1 MLFTLSASSLIHLW
15 DMDNQQNRGIKV
27 NYEPNIPNLSLQGN
41 IEENENVNLSTLLV
55 NRYIQRILSSSHSNV
70 LVWDLEDCE
79 KNQMS
84 KSINLLNI

>member
-1 MLFTLSASSLIHLW
+1 MLFTLSAASLIHLW

-27 NYEPNIPNLSLQGN
+27 NYEPNIPSLSLQGN
-41 IEENENVNLSTLLV
+41 IEESENVNLSTLLV

-79 KNQMS
+79 KNQIS

>member
-1 MLFTLSASSLIHLW
+1 MLFTLSAASLIHLW

-27 NYEPNIPNLSLQGN
+27 NYEPNIPSLSLQGN

-79 KNQMS
+79 KNQIS

>member
-27 NYEPNIPNLSLQGN
+27 NYEPNIPSLSLQGN